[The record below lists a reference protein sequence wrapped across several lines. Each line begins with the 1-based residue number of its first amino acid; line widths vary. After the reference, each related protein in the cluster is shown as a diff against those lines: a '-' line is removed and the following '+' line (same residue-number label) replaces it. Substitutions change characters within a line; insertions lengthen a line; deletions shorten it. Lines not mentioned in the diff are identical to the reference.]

1 MKKTH
6 ILRCFAHIAENI
18 CPILFLNS
26 EFSLE
31 TVHPNKLELAI
42 KEPGNGTDFYEQSY
56 LKKNNKE
63 LVL

>member
-26 EFSLE
+26 EFSVE

-42 KEPGNGTDFYEQSY
+42 KEPGNVTDF
-56 LKKNNKE
+56 
-63 LVL
+63 